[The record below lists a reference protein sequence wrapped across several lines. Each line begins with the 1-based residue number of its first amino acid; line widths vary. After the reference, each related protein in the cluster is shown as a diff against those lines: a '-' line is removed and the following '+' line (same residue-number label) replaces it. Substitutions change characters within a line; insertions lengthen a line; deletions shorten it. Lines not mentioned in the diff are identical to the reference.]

1 MKPFSFGSVAAERGW
16 GRAQAGGVGEHTLA
30 PLSPQHHLSQL
41 HIHTLPTDVF
51 GTNHRGC

>member
-16 GRAQAGGVGEHTLA
+16 GRAQAGGVGEHTPA